1 MCWELPYTLK
11 SSDTAV
17 APSRIPQM
25 ILQEMTRI
33 MRRTTIPTQ
42 MRRVDPSP
50 MAPGMLPRK
59 QSIQE
64 SLSPVAVFNSW
75 LSPRPAAHWAR
86 GVAPEKAS
94 LLVATQATSPEMF
107 FG

>member
-1 MCWELPYTLK
+1 
-11 SSDTAV
+11 
-17 APSRIPQM
+17 M

-33 MRRTTIPTQ
+33 RSRATMPTQ
-42 MRRVDPSP
+42 MRSVEPSP

-64 SLSPVAVFNSW
+64 SGWLVAVFMSW
-75 LSPRPAAHWAR
+75 LSPRPAAHCES

-94 LLVATQATSPEMF
+94 LLVATQTTSPEMF